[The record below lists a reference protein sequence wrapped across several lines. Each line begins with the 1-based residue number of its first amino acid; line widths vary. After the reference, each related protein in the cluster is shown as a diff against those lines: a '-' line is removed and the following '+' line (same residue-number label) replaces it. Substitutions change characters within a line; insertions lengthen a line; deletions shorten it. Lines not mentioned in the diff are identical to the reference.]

1 MYAYIK
7 PVYNNIIGGDIM
19 ASASSAQKKATRKY
33 ISEKT
38 DEVQVR
44 VPKGKKAEY
53 MKLAAAQGQSLN
65 AVINR
70 LLQDWQQITTNNN
83 K

>member
-1 MYAYIK
+1 
-7 PVYNNIIGGDIM
+7 M
-19 ASASSAQKKATRKY
+19 ATKAQKEATKRY
-33 ISEKT
+33 LAEKT
-38 DEVQVR
+38 DEIKIR
-44 VPKGKKAEY
+44 VPKGRKSEY
-53 MKLAAAQGQSLN
+53 MQLAAAQDQSLN

>member
-1 MYAYIK
+1 MSWEKKKGIAYRNEYSRTNYDRFS
-7 PVYNNIIGGDIM
+7 VM
-19 ASASSAQKKATRKY
+19 F
-33 ISEKT
+33 
-38 DEVQVR
+38 
-44 VPKGKKAEY
+44 PKGKKAEY
-53 MKLAAAQGQSLN
+53 MKRAADQGQSLN